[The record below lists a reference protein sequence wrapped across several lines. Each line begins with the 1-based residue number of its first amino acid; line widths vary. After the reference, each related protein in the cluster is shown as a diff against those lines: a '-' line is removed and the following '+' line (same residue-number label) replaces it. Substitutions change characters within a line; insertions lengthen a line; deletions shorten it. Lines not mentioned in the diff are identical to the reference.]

1 MRKQYFETLIDI
13 YALPIRVSFH
23 LGMLGM
29 HVFNSNYNSVQP
41 AENPEKKKIL
51 SSNAPHK
58 YFASL
63 NYRIFCKKFASLI

>member
-41 AENPEKKKIL
+41 AENPEEEK
-51 SSNAPHK
+51 NAVLK
-58 YFASL
+58 CTSQKRLF
-63 NYRIFCKKFASLI
+63 